1 MSTPNTNNGRVV
13 VRVRDQVN
21 RALAGHDGHEY
32 TSPPH
37 EPADALTL
45 VGLLIG
51 RTPST
56 NGNGTESPSW
66 RCPVA
71 GGRRTITLDRIP
83 GEPEPAA
90 DGNRS

>member
-1 MSTPNTNNGRVV
+1 MSTPNTNKGRVI

-21 RALAGHDGHEY
+21 RTLAGHDGREY

-37 EPADALTL
+37 EHADALTL
-45 VGLLIG
+45 VALLLG

-56 NGNGTESPSW
+56 GNGTEPPSW
-66 RCPVA
+66 SCPVA

-83 GEPEPAA
+83 GGPEPAA
-90 DGNRS
+90 DTSR